1 MARFEPWVAGMVASL
16 AVLWAGSVVVR
27 RFEPGVRSLRR
38 VTDGPLYYG
47 DYLQLDAVLGAQR
60 MESGRDGSPVHD
72 EMLFIVVH
80 QAYELWFK
88 QVLWELDEVRAIFSR
103 DRVDESDMG
112 RVVALLHRITEIQK
126 VLLQQISVLETM
138 TPLDFLEFRDHL
150 FPASGF
156 QSAQFRM
163 VENKLGVRVG
173 DRVRLAGA
181 AYTARFDEDDRAVV
195 EQTEHEP
202 SLHDLVEAWLE
213 RTPFLELGGF
223 DFWEA
228 YRKSVLGM
236 LDHDRAVVEANPN
249 LTEEERTEQLAGFE
263 QTYAHNEAV
272 FDEAKH
278 KAMVAAGERRFSYR
292 AFQAALFITLY
303 RDEPALHDANRVLTQ
318 LMDIDEGFTT
328 WRHRHALMA
337 LRMIGR
343 RVGTG
348 GSAGFAYLA
357 RSAEKSRVFTD
368 LFNLATFLIPR
379 SARPPLPPEVAATM
393 RFRFEE

>member
-1 MARFEPWVAGMVASL
+1 
-16 AVLWAGSVVVR
+16 
-27 RFEPGVRSLRR
+27 
-38 VTDGPLYYG
+38 
-47 DYLQLDAVLGAQR
+47 
-60 MESGRDGSPVHD
+60 
-72 EMLFIVVH
+72 
-80 QAYELWFK
+80 
-88 QVLWELDEVRAIFSR
+88 
-103 DRVDESDMG
+103 MG

-138 TPLDFLEFRDHL
+138 TPLDFLDFRDHL

-173 DRVRLAGA
+173 DRLRLAGA
-181 AYTARFDEDDRAVV
+181 DLHAPGSTKTTGRWWSRPSTSRRCTTWSRPGWSAR
-195 EQTEHEP
+195 P
-202 SLHDLVEAWLE
+202 SSN
-213 RTPFLELGGF
+213 LGGF

-228 YRKSVLGM
+228 YRKAVLGCSTTTGPWW
-236 LDHDRAVVEANPN
+236 RQNPN
-249 LTEEERTEQLAGFE
+249 LTEEERAEQLAGFE

-278 KAMVAAGERRFSYR
+278 KALVAAGERRFSYR

-303 RDEPALHDANRVLTQ
+303 RDEPALHDANRVLTL

-379 SARPPLPPEVAATM
+379 SARPALPPEVAATM

>member
-1 MARFEPWVAGMVASL
+1 L
-16 AVLWAGSVVVR
+16 IVV
-27 RFEPGVRSLRR
+27 
-38 VTDGPLYYG
+38 DDHPLYYG
-47 DYLQLDAVLGAQR
+47 DYLQLDVLLNAQR
-60 MESGRDGSPVHD
+60 LESGRDGPAVHD
-72 EMLFIVVH
+72 EMLFIIVH

-88 QVLWELDEVRAIFSR
+88 QVVWELDEVRAIFSR

-126 VLLQQISVLETM
+126 VLLQQIAVLETM

-156 QSAQFRM
+156 QSVQFRM
-163 VENKLGVRVG
+163 VENKLGVRIG

-181 AYTARFDEDDRAVV
+181 NYTARFNDEDRALV
-195 EQTEHEP
+195 ERTEQEP

-213 RTPFLELGGF
+213 RTPFLELGDF

-228 YRKSVLGM
+228 YRKAVLGM

-249 LTEEERTEQLAGFE
+249 LTEEERAEQLAGFE

-278 KAMVAAGERRFSYR
+278 KALVASGERRFSYR

-303 RDEPALHDANRVLTQ
+303 RDEPALHNANRVLTL

-348 GSAGFAYLA
+348 GSAGFAYLS

-379 SARPPLPPEVAATM
+379 SARPALPPEVAATM

>member
-1 MARFEPWVAGMVASL
+1 
-16 AVLWAGSVVVR
+16 
-27 RFEPGVRSLRR
+27 
-38 VTDGPLYYG
+38 
-47 DYLQLDAVLGAQR
+47 
-60 MESGRDGSPVHD
+60 
-72 EMLFIVVH
+72 
-80 QAYELWFK
+80 
-88 QVLWELDEVRAIFSR
+88 
-103 DRVDESDMG
+103 
-112 RVVALLHRITEIQK
+112 
-126 VLLQQISVLETM
+126 
-138 TPLDFLEFRDHL
+138 
-150 FPASGF
+150 
-156 QSAQFRM
+156 M
-163 VENKLGVRVG
+163 VER
-173 DRVRLAGA
+173 
-181 AYTARFDEDDRAVV
+181 
-195 EQTEHEP
+195 TEHEP

-213 RTPFLELGGF
+213 RTPFLELGDF

-228 YRKSVLGM
+228 YRKAVLGM

-249 LTEEERTEQLAGFE
+249 LTEEERAEQLAGFE
-263 QTYAHNEAV
+263 QTYVHNEAV

-278 KAMVAAGERRFSYR
+278 KALVASGERRFSYR

-303 RDEPALHDANRVLTQ
+303 RDQPALHDGNRVLTL

-348 GSAGFAYLA
+348 GSAGFAYLS

-379 SARPPLPPEVAATM
+379 SARPALPPEVAATM